1 MSKIQDKD
9 TRYFVEINLKN
20 LKIIKCGF
28 DQKENL
34 NKGKQNDPTIHRLF
48 LTRGQYAKLVERC
61 SKELAAVIESG

>member
-9 TRYFVEINLKN
+9 TRYFVEINLN
-20 LKIIKCGF
+20 SLKIIKCGF

-48 LTRGQYAKLVERC
+48 LTRGQYTKLVGRC
-61 SKELAAVIESG
+61 SKELAAVIESD